1 MFSSSFR
8 VYGILIVKPNTEHK
22 NKTDK
27 LSPARDLHGRYT
39 SAIGQGGRQDGKT
52 RLREELQH
60 NMRKG
65 RRKKRRPPD
74 YAPRGVQCGSRKKT
88 PQHISTYIL
97 QHDRTQDLQRGGGRG
112 DGGKPAQTSSN
123 LVQQPYSA
131 MVTDPPVT
139 LGVRSRR
146 RRGMGVMGW

>member
-1 MFSSSFR
+1 MHSVGVRDHQFNSIQFNFISPCIQILGICF
-8 VYGILIVKPNTEHK
+8 GILHAGYSIT
-22 NKTDK
+22 K

-97 QHDRTQDLQRGGGRG
+97 QHDRTQDLQRGEGRG
-112 DGGKPAQTSSN
+112 DGGKPAQTSSH
-123 LVQQPYSA
+123 LVQQP
-131 MVTDPPVT
+131 
-139 LGVRSRR
+139 
-146 RRGMGVMGW
+146 